1 MIVVR
6 LPTFGCPLHPP
17 SAKFCRDFDKSLSPL
32 LFSPDTALSYSIFNF
47 KLSSKASLKCC
58 CIKNEIKEQPI
69 KCVGVFYKFLE
80 VQLTLIWVN
89 RDFSVL
95 ASDIPWESESL
106 WSTMAMYMFNLH
118 IPLGYGGM
126 SVAAYVLN
134 QPVLEPQTQVGA
146 LSLLVFQ
153 LLELSGALFLLSRTI
168 KPQHDLLTLFKAKK
182 LSEERNWLLAS
193 ALGLGFLILLVFST
207 LLIADRLFG
216 AKAASNSIMKEILL
230 SSNISK
236 TASVLVNCIIAPLTE
251 EAVYRGFLLTSL
263 AATLNWQKAVVISS
277 AIFSAAHFSVDNFLQ
292 LFIIGCVLGCSYCWS
307 GNLRSSIVIHS
318 LYNALILLMTILS

>member
-1 MIVVR
+1 MIVLR

-32 LFSPDTALSYSIFNF
+32 LFSPNTALSYSIFNF

-69 KCVGVFYKFLE
+69 KG
-80 VQLTLIWVN
+80 
-89 RDFSVL
+89 FSVL

-134 QPVLEPQTQVGA
+134 QPVLEPQTQA

-153 LLELSGALFLLSRTI
+153 ILELSGALFLLSRTI

-292 LFIIGCVLGCSYCWS
+292 LFIIGRGQVLVVES
-307 GNLRSSIVIHS
+307 GIAHHHDQHVTVSRSAS
-318 LYNALILLMTILS
+318 LFLATGV

>member
-1 MIVVR
+1 
-6 LPTFGCPLHPP
+6 
-17 SAKFCRDFDKSLSPL
+17 
-32 LFSPDTALSYSIFNF
+32 
-47 KLSSKASLKCC
+47 
-58 CIKNEIKEQPI
+58 
-69 KCVGVFYKFLE
+69 
-80 VQLTLIWVN
+80 
-89 RDFSVL
+89 
-95 ASDIPWESESL
+95 
-106 WSTMAMYMFNLH
+106 MAMYMFNLH

-126 SVAAYVLN
+126 SVAAYALN
-134 QPVLEPQTQVGA
+134 QPVLEPQTQA

-153 LLELSGALFLLSRTI
+153 ILELSGALFLLSRTI

-277 AIFSAAHFSVDNFLQ
+277 AIFSAAHFSVHNFLQ

-318 LYNALILLMTILS
+318 LYNTLILLMTILS

>member
-1 MIVVR
+1 MIVLR

-32 LFSPDTALSYSIFNF
+32 LFSPNTALSYSIFNF

-69 KCVGVFYKFLE
+69 K
-80 VQLTLIWVN
+80 
-89 RDFSVL
+89 
-95 ASDIPWESESL
+95 
-106 WSTMAMYMFNLH
+106 
-118 IPLGYGGM
+118 
-126 SVAAYVLN
+126 
-134 QPVLEPQTQVGA
+134 A

-153 LLELSGALFLLSRTI
+153 ILELSGALFLLSRTI

>member
-1 MIVVR
+1 MIVLR

-32 LFSPDTALSYSIFNF
+32 LFSPNTALSYSIFNF

-69 KCVGVFYKFLE
+69 KG
-80 VQLTLIWVN
+80 
-89 RDFSVL
+89 FSVL

-134 QPVLEPQTQVGA
+134 QPVLEPQTQA

-153 LLELSGALFLLSRTI
+153 ILELSGALFLLSRTI